1 MKWRCRIE
9 NLVIPR
15 VQDQQA
21 YYSRQFYTYNFT
33 LVENKPNGKLTKENV
48 TSYTWTEGSYRKD
61 SSACASAVFDALK
74 KSDMSGID
82 TVRLCSDGCGGQNK
96 NTGLIYMAGHWLRN
110 YAPNNVKKVEL
121 VFPVRG
127 HSFLPSDRVFGFIE
141 LDVKNKQS
149 IYSPSEYHDIFAK
162 HATVRKAGTDWPV
175 LDFKKVADSVLKKP
189 FPVGIQENKRFCI
202 HKTAQNAIKVS
213 GEVSYRNVINTPVLV
228 TKAKKSF
235 RADPSVVDKG
245 HLLTEAKKKDVRS
258 LMTAHCE
265 EGWTDNNDERFN
277 YMKEMIQGEHQRQH
291 QHDDDQHD
299 DEGEVCDCLDEDG
312 ATLTV

>member
-1 MKWRCRIE
+1 MAELTVHKRRSNVFYELIKE
-9 NLVIPR
+9 QRPGLKTFSFDHQQNLVIPR

-48 TSYTWTEGSYRKD
+48 TSYTWTEDSYRKD

-74 KSDMSGID
+74 KSCYMSGID

-110 YAPNNVKKVEL
+110 YAPNNVKKNRASVPCART
-121 VFPVRG
+121 F
-127 HSFLPSDRVFGFIE
+127 
-141 LDVKNKQS
+141 
-149 IYSPSEYHDIFAK
+149 IFAL
-162 HATVRKAGTDWPV
+162 RQ
-175 LDFKKVADSVLKKP
+175 
-189 FPVGIQENKRFCI
+189 VGIQENKRFYI
-202 HKTAQNAIKVS
+202 HKTAQNAIRVS

-245 HLLTEAKKKDVRS
+245 HHLTEAKKKDVRS
-258 LMTAHCE
+258 LMTAHCG

-299 DEGEVCDCLDEDG
+299 DEGELCDCLDEDD